1 MKKILLG
8 TSALLVAGLVS
19 ASANAAPVKLSVGGY
34 ANWYTGFVDANNR
47 MEDVVMKN
55 YEHVPVVGEVEVH
68 FKGETTL
75 QNGLKFGAVI
85 ELTSVNPDDSGAD
98 EDQSYIYAD
107 TAAGRFTLG
116 KIDSI
121 SKQLHKS
128 SKDVGLLDIQG
139 SDVGKLVPHVGFR
152 SVEHISTD
160 IRRADDEA
168 TIAYFSP
175 KFAGFTVAASYSNV
189 DSDATHNME
198 GNDAAY
204 SVVVAYNNTFGK
216 VTLDANAGYT
226 RYDKWGFIAE
236 REEGPDDDVFLG
248 NLEYEVNAGFRVG
261 VAGFTI
267 GGGYKYGN
275 GKDALDDCH
284 TFDAGVAY
292 ETGPYGVSLSYIN
305 ENIAVDMLGRDD
317 LKTQMILASF
327 GYEITDGVKTFAS
340 VAYVNQKGYVRDEF
354 GHNENANA
362 YVIATGLG
370 LTF

>member
-8 TSALLVAGLVS
+8 TSALLVAGMVS

-34 ANWYTGFVDANNR
+34 ANWYTGYVDANNN
-47 MEDVVMKN
+47 MDDYSHKAYN
-55 YEHVPVVGEVEVH
+55 HVPVVGEVEVH

-85 ELTSVNPDDSGAD
+85 ELTSVNKDGDGAD

-107 TAAGRFTLG
+107 TAAGRFAVG
-116 KIDSI
+116 KMDSI

-139 SDVGKLVPHVGFR
+139 SDVGKLVPHAR
-152 SVEHISTD
+152 SVERISTD
-160 IRRADDEA
+160 IRTTDDEA

-175 KFAGFTVAASYSNV
+175 KFFGFTVAASYSNV

-198 GNDAAY
+198 GNDVAY
-204 SVVVAYNNTFGK
+204 STVVAYNNTFGK
-216 VTLDANAGYT
+216 VNLDADFGYT
-226 RYDKWGFIAE
+226 RYDKYHPLDGADSW
-236 REEGPDDDVFLG
+236 
-248 NLEYEVNAGFRVG
+248 LEYQVNAGFRVG
-261 VAGFTI
+261 VAGFTV
-267 GGGYKYGN
+267 GGAYKYGN
-275 GKDALDDCH
+275 GKDGLEDSH

-305 ENIAVDMLGRDD
+305 ENIETDILGKDD
-317 LKTQMILASF
+317 LKTQMLLASF

-340 VAYVNQKGYVRDEF
+340 VAYVNQKGYYFDE
-354 GHNENANA
+354 GGNKKIDA

>member
-8 TSALLVAGLVS
+8 TSALLVAGMVS
-19 ASANAAPVKLSVGGY
+19 ATANAAPVKLSVGGY
-34 ANWYTGFVDANNR
+34 ANWYTGYVDANNH
-47 MEDVVMKN
+47 MEDITDKEYN
-55 YEHVPVVGEVEVH
+55 HVPVVGEVEVH

-85 ELTSVNPDDSGAD
+85 ELTSVNKDEAGVD

-107 TAAGRFTLG
+107 TAAGRFAVG
-116 KIDSI
+116 KMDSI

-139 SDVGKLVPHVGFR
+139 SDVGKLVPHAGFR
-152 SVEHISTD
+152 SIEQVSTD
-160 IRRADDEA
+160 IRREDDEA

-175 KFAGFTVAASYSNV
+175 KFFGFTVAASYSNV

-198 GNDAAY
+198 GNDVAY
-204 SVVVAYNNTFGK
+204 STVVAYNNTFGK
-216 VTLDANAGYT
+216 VSLDADFGYT
-226 RYDKWGFIAE
+226 RYDKEDIA
-236 REEGPDDDVFLG
+236 LG
-248 NLEYEVNAGFRVG
+248 WMEYEVNGGFRVG
-261 VAGFTI
+261 VAGFTV
-267 GGGYKYGN
+267 GGAYKYGN
-275 GKDALDDCH
+275 GKDGLNDCH

-305 ENIAVDMLGRDD
+305 ENIETDLIGHDD
-317 LKTQMILASF
+317 LKTQMVLGSF

-340 VAYVNQKGYVRDEF
+340 AAWVSQKGFAPEK
-354 GHNENANA
+354 ANA
-362 YVIATGLG
+362 YVLATGLG

>member
-8 TSALLVAGLVS
+8 TSALLVAGMVS

-34 ANWYTGFVDANNR
+34 ANWYTGYVDANNAL
-47 MEDVVMKN
+47 EDAYGKN
-55 YEHVPVVGEVEVH
+55 YEHVPVVGEAEIH
-68 FKGETTL
+68 FKGETVL

-85 ELTSVNPDDSGAD
+85 ELTSVNKDDSGAD

-107 TAAGRFTLG
+107 TAAGRFTFG

-139 SDVGKLVPHVGFR
+139 SDVGKLVPHARFR

-160 IRRADDEA
+160 IRRVDDEA

-189 DSDATHNME
+189 DTDATHNTE
-198 GNDAAY
+198 GNDVAY
-204 SVVVAYNNTFGK
+204 STVVAYNNTFGK
-216 VTLDANAGYT
+216 VTLDADVGYT
-226 RYDKWGFIAE
+226 RYDKNPIFAVIATK
-236 REEGPDDDVFLG
+236 DVGIG
-248 NLEYEVNAGFRVG
+248 NIEYEVNAGFRVG
-261 VAGFTI
+261 VAGFSI
-267 GGGYKYGN
+267 GGGYKFGN
-275 GKDALDDCH
+275 GKDRLNDAH

-292 ETGPYGVSLSYIN
+292 ENGPYGVSLSYIN
-305 ENIAVDMLGRDD
+305 ENMEVDLPGRED
-317 LKTQMILASF
+317 LKTQMLLASF
-327 GYEITDGVKTFAS
+327 AYEITDGVKTFAS
-340 VAYVNQKGYVRDEF
+340 LAYVNQKGYIRNDWD
-354 GHNENANA
+354 GYENANT

>member
-8 TSALLVAGLVS
+8 TSALLVAGMVS

-34 ANWYTGFVDANNR
+34 ANWYTGYVDANNHL
-47 MEDVVMKN
+47 EDVQGKK

-85 ELTSVNPDDSGAD
+85 ELTSVNKDGEGAD

-107 TAAGRFTLG
+107 TMVGRFAAG
-116 KIDSI
+116 KMDSI
-121 SKQLHKS
+121 SRQLHKS
-128 SKDVGLLDIQG
+128 SKDVGLLDIQA
-139 SDVGKLVPHVGFR
+139 SDVGKLVPQAGK
-152 SVEHISTD
+152 SVERISTD
-160 IRRADDEA
+160 IRTMDDEA

-175 KFAGFTVAASYSNV
+175 KFFGFTVAASYSNV
-189 DSDATHNME
+189 DTDATHNME
-198 GNDAAY
+198 GNDSAY
-204 SVVVAYNNTFGK
+204 STVVAYNNTFGK
-216 VTLDANAGYT
+216 VTLDADVGYS
-226 RYDKWGFIAE
+226 RYDKNPVYTSTGK
-236 REEGPDDDVFLG
+236 PLG

-261 VAGFTI
+261 VAGFTV
-267 GGGYKYGN
+267 GGGYKFGN
-275 GKDALDDCH
+275 GKGALKDCH

-305 ENIAVDMLGRDD
+305 DNVETDVAGKEDQ
-317 LKTQMILASF
+317 KTQMVLGSF

-340 VAYVNQKGYVRDEF
+340 LAWVGQKGYTEDK
-354 GHNENANA
+354 ANT

>member
-8 TSALLVAGLVS
+8 TSALLVAGMVS

-34 ANWYTGFVDANNR
+34 ANWYTGYVDTNNH
-47 MEDVVMKN
+47 MEDVVHKN

-85 ELTSVNPDDSGAD
+85 ELTSVNKDNSGAD

-107 TAAGRFTLG
+107 TAAGRFAVG
-116 KIDSI
+116 KMDSI

-139 SDVGKLVPHVGFR
+139 SDVGKLVPHAR
-152 SVEHISTD
+152 SVERISTD
-160 IRRADDEA
+160 IRTTDDEA

-175 KFAGFTVAASYSNV
+175 KFFGFTVAASYSNV

-198 GNDAAY
+198 GNNVAY
-204 SVVVAYNNTFGK
+204 SAVVAYNNTFGK
-216 VTLDANAGYT
+216 VSLDADFGYT
-226 RYDKWGFIAE
+226 RYDKLLNE
-236 REEGPDDDVFLG
+236 LNLG
-248 NLEYEVNAGFRVG
+248 WVEYEVNTGFRVG

-267 GGGYKYGN
+267 GAGYKFSN
-275 GKDALDDCH
+275 GKDGLIDVN

-305 ENIAVDMLGRDD
+305 ENAEVDIAGKED
-317 LKTQMILASF
+317 LRTQMLLGSF

-340 VAYVNQKGYVRDEF
+340 IAWVDEKGYKGDSEKTD
-354 GHNENANA
+354 A

>member
-8 TSALLVAGLVS
+8 TSALLVAGMVS

-34 ANWYTGFVDANNR
+34 ANWYTGFVDANNHL
-47 MEDVVMKN
+47 EDVQGKK

-85 ELTSVNPDDSGAD
+85 ELTSVNADDSGAD

-107 TAAGRFTLG
+107 TAAGRFTFG

-175 KFAGFTVAASYSNV
+175 KFAGFTIAASYSNV
-189 DSDATHNME
+189 DTDATHNME

-204 SVVVAYNNTFGK
+204 SAVVSYNNTFGK
-216 VTLDANAGYT
+216 VTLDADVGYT
-226 RYDKWGFIAE
+226 RYDKWGFYVVNAAE
-236 REEGPDDDVFLG
+236 ELISIG

-261 VAGFTI
+261 VAGFSI
-267 GGGYKYGN
+267 GGGYKFGN
-275 GKDALDDCH
+275 GRDALNDCH

-292 ETGPYGVSLSYIN
+292 ENGPYGVSLSYIN
-305 ENIAVDMLGRDD
+305 ENIETDAVGRDD
-317 LKTQMILASF
+317 LKTQMLLASF

-340 VAYVNQKGYVRDEF
+340 VAYVNQKGYVRDAF
-354 GHNENANA
+354 GGSENANA
-362 YVIATGLG
+362 YVIAGGLG

>member
-8 TSALLVAGLVS
+8 TSALLVAGMVS
-19 ASANAAPVKLSVGGY
+19 ATANAAPVKLSVGGY
-34 ANWYTGFVDANNR
+34 ANWYTGYVDANSA
-47 MEDVVMKN
+47 MEDETKFGEKKA

-85 ELTSVNPDDSGAD
+85 ELTSVNKDEGGAD

-107 TAAGRFTLG
+107 TAFGRFAIG

-139 SDVGKLVPHVGFR
+139 SDVGKLIPNVRH
-152 SVEHISTD
+152 SVEQISTD
-160 IRRADDEA
+160 IRVLDDEA

-175 KFAGFTVAASYSNV
+175 KFFGVTVAASYSNY
-189 DSDATHNME
+189 DTDATHNME
-198 GNDAAY
+198 GNDVGY
-204 SVVVAYNNTFGK
+204 SATIAYNNTFGK
-216 VTLDANAGYT
+216 VSLDADISYA
-226 RYDKWGFIAE
+226 RFDKLPVAFAWRNYAIAT
-236 REEGPDDDVFLG
+236 
-248 NLEYEVNAGFRVG
+248 GFRVG
-261 VAGFTI
+261 VSGFTV
-267 GGGYKYGN
+267 GGGYKYTN
-275 GKDALDDCH
+275 GKDKLEDIH

-305 ENIAVDMLGRDD
+305 ENIENDRGDM
-317 LKTQMILASF
+317 KTQMALASF
-327 GYEITDGVKTFAS
+327 AYEITEGVKTFAS
-340 VAYVNQKGYVRDEF
+340 LAYVDQKGYTKNREKADT
-354 GHNENANA
+354 
-362 YVIATGLG
+362 YVLATGLG